1 MEKQSGLAVSKYS
14 CIAAM
19 YQPDQAQTR
28 RTVILVLLL
37 LTVFL
42 IGIATR
48 AHAGEKAA
56 DCGGIHRSALHKTLT
71 LATQAAPYAWTAG
84 TGHPDRS
91 KTITSGPC
99 PATGSGFF

>member
-48 AHAGEKAA
+48 AHAGEKPA
-56 DCGGIHRSALHKTLT
+56 DCGGSIRPSLHKTLT
-71 LATQAAPYAWTAG
+71 LATLPPPAPWTAG
-84 TGHPDRS
+84 TGLRTRS
-91 KTITSGPC
+91 Q
-99 PATGSGFF
+99 